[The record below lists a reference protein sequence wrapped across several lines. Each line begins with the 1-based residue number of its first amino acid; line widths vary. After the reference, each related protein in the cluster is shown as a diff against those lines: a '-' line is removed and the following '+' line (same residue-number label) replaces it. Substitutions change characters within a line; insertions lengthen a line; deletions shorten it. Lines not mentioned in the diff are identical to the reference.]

1 MSAVRWGRHGGRGA
15 RVSSPY
21 PSFGRFVLPR
31 WLRRPAR
38 MVAHF
43 GRGDFVPP
51 RFAATLVSAAL
62 LGSSGAY
69 GAYLGGHMD
78 SIVQGFTARTGFAV
92 DQIKVVGNRETSEID
107 ILGSLELD
115 GWTSLIG
122 FDVDAARD
130 RVAALPWV
138 ESATVRKIYPHTL
151 EVRVEERQAFAL
163 WQSGDKLSV
172 IERSGHVI
180 APYSGG
186 KQALL
191 PLFVSA
197 DVPLGAPD
205 LLARMDKFPDLAS
218 RVKGYV
224 SIGGRRWDVKMLN
237 GVTVKLPEAGVDK
250 AIASLAGFE
259 DKDGILERDIVAV
272 DMRFAD
278 RLVVQLSPEANSARQ
293 AALLDASKAAQR
305 KKETKI

>member
-1 MSAVRWGRHGGRGA
+1 MSGPHL
-15 RVSSPY
+15 
-21 PSFGRFVLPR
+21 SFGHFVLPR
-31 WLRRPAR
+31 WLRRPVR

-138 ESATVRKIYPHTL
+138 ESATVRKVYPHTL
-151 EVRVEERQAFAL
+151 EVRVEERQSFAL

-172 IERSGHVI
+172 IERSGRVI

-191 PLFVSA
+191 PLFVST

-205 LLARMDKFPDLAS
+205 LLAKMEKFPDLAS

-224 SIGGRRWDVKMLN
+224 SVGGRRWDMKMLN
-237 GVTVKLPEAGVDK
+237 GVTIKLPEDGVEQV
-250 AIASLAGFE
+250 IALLADLE
-259 DKDGILERDIVAV
+259 SKEGILERDILSI
-272 DMRFAD
+272 DMRFSD

>member
-1 MSAVRWGRHGGRGA
+1 VRWSRNGGRGA
-15 RVSSPY
+15 GP
-21 PSFGRFVLPR
+21 FGSRLPFGHFILPR
-31 WLRRPAR
+31 WLRRPVR

-51 RFAATLVSAAL
+51 RFAATFVSAAL
-62 LGSSGAY
+62 LASSGAY

-138 ESATVRKIYPHTL
+138 ESATVRKVYPHTL

-163 WQSGDKLSV
+163 WQNGDKLSV
-172 IERSGHVI
+172 IERSGYVI

-191 PLFVSA
+191 PLFVSV
-197 DVPLGAPD
+197 DVPLRAPD
-205 LLARMDKFPDLAS
+205 LLAKMDKFPDLAS

-224 SIGGRRWDVKMLN
+224 SIGGRRWDLKMLN
-237 GVTVKLPEAGVDK
+237 GVTVKLPELGEDK
-250 AIASLAGFE
+250 AIASLAGLE
-259 DKDGILERDIVAV
+259 DKDGLLERDILSV

-278 RLVVQLSPEANSARQ
+278 RLIVQLSPEANSARQ
-293 AALLDASKAAQR
+293 AALLDASKSAQR